1 MEEAILIRHLGTRT
15 RESQR
20 FLSPERGRGKSES
33 ATPTETRLI
42 LQQLKLRLKTLLDK
56 KKVMQSR
63 SATTSK
69 ISASFITLE
78 EGFQQFGNDLNKLL
92 VGKLLADH
100 HSVCF
105 ADGFVAIRGNKCDS
119 VFENPEESPLE
130 TVSPYK

>member
-1 MEEAILIRHLGTRT
+1 MSENKLMLHLGTRT

-20 FLSPERGRGKSES
+20 LLSPERGRGKSDS
-33 ATPTETRLI
+33 ATPTEPRLI
-42 LQQLKLRLKTLLDK
+42 LKQLKLRLKTLLDK

-92 VGKLLADH
+92 VGKLRNDH
-100 HSVCF
+100 HSVF
-105 ADGFVAIRGNKCDS
+105 HTDSFVAIRRNQCDS